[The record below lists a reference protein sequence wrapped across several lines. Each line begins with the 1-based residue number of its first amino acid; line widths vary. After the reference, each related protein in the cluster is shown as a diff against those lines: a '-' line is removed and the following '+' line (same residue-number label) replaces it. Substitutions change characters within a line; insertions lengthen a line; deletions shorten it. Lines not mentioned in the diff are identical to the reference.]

1 MQEVFEGKHD
11 FDICFLSI
19 LLPPEDTTF
28 IANSKTFRSQNITA
42 IQLSIIDGLSNS
54 NMQQPYLINTPLLSL
69 FPKGY
74 KHPVVRSSE
83 IKGKYN
89 GVNHSFKNV
98 PLLYSSSLFHGAKK
112 YLKKWASS
120 DSGKKKL
127 IIAYSLTRYTLKAM
141 RYVKSINPSIKTSII
156 VPDLPQYTY
165 QKTGSIIRKIKNNLA
180 INAIENEI
188 KRSSDSV
195 DFWMLFSDKMREC
208 LPPLKN
214 HMVFEGVATDL
225 FENIEKTQSGKKGKT
240 ILYAGGLHEN
250 YGVGL
255 LLDAF
260 DLLDGDSW
268 RLLLAGKGP
277 MQDKIINKS
286 KEDTRIEYLG
296 EVPREK
302 LLELEKNV
310 DVLVNPRV
318 NSGIFTRYSFPSK
331 NMEYLSSGTPMV
343 GFKLD
348 GIPDEYD
355 GYINY
360 FYEGNAKALAEAIRL
375 ACTDNN
381 NESIVKAK
389 NAREYVLNTKNKN
402 FWGYKMLQEISRQ

>member
-1 MQEVFEGKHD
+1 MQEVCGSKYD

-19 LLPPEDTTF
+19 LLPPDDKIF
-28 IANSKTFRSQNITA
+28 VANSKTFRSQNITA

-54 NMQQPYLINTPLLSL
+54 NIQQPYLINTPLLSL

-74 KHPVVRSSE
+74 KYPVVRSSE
-83 IKGKYN
+83 IKGVYN

-98 PLLYSSSLFHGAKK
+98 PVLYSSSLFYGARKH
-112 YLKKWASS
+112 LKKCASS
-120 DSGKKKL
+120 TSGKKKL

-141 RYVKSINPSIKTSII
+141 RYVKSIDPSIKTSII

-165 QKTGSIIRKIKNNLA
+165 QKSGNFLKKIKNNLA

-188 KRSSDSV
+188 KRSSNFV

-214 HMVFEGVATDL
+214 QMVFEGVATDL
-225 FENIEKTQSGKKGKT
+225 FENIEKTQSDKNKKT

-277 MQDKIINKS
+277 MQGKINTKS
-286 KEDTRIEYLG
+286 KNDTRIEYIG

-302 LLELEKNV
+302 LLELEKNA

-355 GYINY
+355 DYINY
-360 FYEGNAKALAEAIRL
+360 FNENDAKSLAETIMSV
-375 ACTDNN
+375 CDDNN
-381 NESIVKAK
+381 NEFAEKAR
-389 NAREYVLNTKNKN
+389 NAREYVLNTKNKD
-402 FWGYKMLQEISRQ
+402 FWAHKILQEMSK